1 MAAGNEIAGGD
12 GQGVEGVR
20 AGGYVGLDMLHGHDT
35 LAMGCKNRK
44 KNSLPLGFEQGN
56 GG

>member
-1 MAAGNEIAGGD
+1 MAAGNEIEGGD

-20 AGGYVGLDMLHGHDT
+20 GGGYVGLDMLHGHDT

-44 KNSLPLGFEQGN
+44 KKLFTAGI
-56 GG
+56 